1 LELSYGLIDKRRS
14 GSYFG
19 SNILIIN
26 RYLLRQVIVTTLVVT
41 GFLAFIMIGGR
52 LIKYFGIAAQG
63 GLDVSALLLLVAYRL
78 PDFLTLIVPLGFFTG
93 LMLVFGRLYVDHEMA
108 VINASG
114 ISRDSVGMML
124 WPFVIALMFA
134 EAGLTLVAAPWGFEH
149 AGKVMAEQST
159 KKGFD
164 LVSPG
169 RFITSGSY
177 TFYAEDQSSDKKT
190 LLKVFVHQNASN
202 GSDVLIVAQ
211 QAIRLIDL
219 KHLNTIVEL
228 HNGRRYELKAGQL
241 HYSEAQFATYRL
253 NLNDARVADA
263 MATPTESM
271 RTIDLMAH
279 TKDAKSLSELGWRWS
294 MPFMILIAVIL
305 ALPLSEVSPR
315 QGRFLRLFPALL
327 LFVALVIGLLA
338 VKLRIG
344 KGALSVWAYAVLMT
358 FYLFFSLL
366 LARKQR
372 LMARFAGKPDRDGGS
387 SSHES
392 TVVAGDSK

>member
-1 LELSYGLIDKRRS
+1 M
-14 GSYFG
+14 
-19 SNILIIN
+19 IIN
-26 RYLLRQVIVTTLVVT
+26 RYLLRQVVATTLIVT

-63 GLDVSALLLLVAYRL
+63 GLDVSALFLIVAYRM
-78 PDFLTLIVPLGFFTG
+78 PDFLTLILPLGFFTG

-114 ISRDSVGMML
+114 ISRDSLGIML
-124 WPFVIALMFA
+124 WPFVLLLMIS
-134 EAGLTLVAAPWGFEH
+134 EAGLTLFAAPWGFEH
-149 AGKVMAEQST
+149 ATKVMAEQSS

-164 LVSPG
+164 LVSP
-169 RFITSGSY
+169 RKFITSGSY
-177 TFYAEDQSSDKKT
+177 TFYAEDQSPDKTK
-190 LLKVFVHQNASN
+190 LLKVFVHQNAAN

-211 QAIRLIDL
+211 QAIRLIDP

-228 HNGRRYELKAGQL
+228 HDGRRYELKAGQL
-241 HYSEAQFATYRL
+241 RYSEAQFATYRL
-253 NLNDARVADA
+253 NLNDAQSAEV

-271 RTIDLMAH
+271 RTTDLMKH
-279 TKDAKSLSELGWRWS
+279 LKDAKSLSELGWRWS
-294 MPFMILIAVIL
+294 MPVMILIAVIL

-338 VKLRIG
+338 IKLRIG
-344 KGALSVWAYAVLMT
+344 KGVLSVWAYAGLIV

-366 LARKQR
+366 LARKHR
-372 LMARFAGKPDRDGGS
+372 LTARFAGKHD
-387 SSHES
+387 
-392 TVVAGDSK
+392 

>member
-1 LELSYGLIDKRRS
+1 VSYCGS
-14 GSYFG
+14 G
-19 SNILIIN
+19 ILIIN

-63 GLDVSALLLLVAYRL
+63 SLDISALLLLVAYRM

-114 ISRDSVGMML
+114 ISRDSLGIML
-124 WPFVIALMFA
+124 WPFVLILILT
-134 EAGLTLVAAPWGFEH
+134 EAGLTLYAAPWGFQH
-149 AGKVMAEQST
+149 AEKVLAEQSS

-164 LVSPG
+164 LVNPG

-177 TFYAEDQSSDKKT
+177 TFYADAQSPDKKT
-190 LLKVFVHQNASN
+190 LLKVFVHQNAPN

-211 QAIRLIDL
+211 QAIRLIDP

-253 NLNDARVADA
+253 NLNDAQAADV
-263 MATPTESM
+263 MTTPTESM
-271 RTIDLMAH
+271 RTIDLMRH
-279 TKDAKSLSELGWRWS
+279 EKDAKALSELGWRWS

-305 ALPLSEVSPR
+305 ALPLAEVSPR
-315 QGRFLRLFPALL
+315 QGRFLRLFPALI
-327 LFVALVIGLLA
+327 LFIALVIGLLA

-344 KGALSVWAYAVLMT
+344 KGALSVWTYAGLMT
-358 FYLFFSLL
+358 FYFIFSIL

-372 LMARFAGKPDRDGGS
+372 LTARFAGKRDRDDGS
-387 SSHES
+387 SGGQIPASL
-392 TVVAGDSK
+392 GDSK

>member
-1 LELSYGLIDKRRS
+1 M
-14 GSYFG
+14 
-19 SNILIIN
+19 IIN
-26 RYLLRQVIVTTLVVT
+26 RYLLRQVASTTLIVT

-63 GLDVSALLLLVAYRL
+63 GLDVSALFLIVAYRM

-114 ISRDSVGMML
+114 ISRDSLGLML
-124 WPFVIALMFA
+124 WPFVVLLIVA
-134 EAGLTLVAAPWGFEH
+134 EAGLTLFAAPWGFEH
-149 AGKVMAEQST
+149 ATKVLAEQSS

-177 TFYAEDQSSDKKT
+177 TFYAEDQSPDKTT
-190 LLKVFVHQNASN
+190 LLKVFVHQNAAN

-211 QAIRLIDL
+211 EAVRLIDP

-228 HNGRRYELKAGQL
+228 HNGRRYELKAGSL

-253 NLNDARVADA
+253 NLNDAQSADA

-271 RTIDLMAH
+271 RTVDLMTH
-279 TKDAKSLSELGWRWS
+279 TKDAKSMSELGWRWS
-294 MPFMILIAVIL
+294 MPIMILIAVIL

-327 LFVALVIGLLA
+327 LFIALVIGLLA

-344 KGALSVWAYAVLMT
+344 KGSLSVWAYPVLMT
-358 FYLFFSLL
+358 FYIFFSML

-372 LMARFAGKPDRDGGS
+372 LTARLAGKHDRDGGS
-387 SSHES
+387 SGGG
-392 TVVAGDSK
+392 VNAVGDLT

>member
-1 LELSYGLIDKRRS
+1 V
-14 GSYFG
+14 
-19 SNILIIN
+19 IIN

-78 PDFLTLIVPLGFFTG
+78 PDFLTLIVPLSFFTG

-114 ISRDSVGMML
+114 ISRDSLGIML
-124 WPFVIALMFA
+124 WPFVIVLMLT
-134 EAGLTLVAAPWGFEH
+134 EAGLTLFAAPWGFQH
-149 AGKVMAEQST
+149 ATKVMAEQTS

-169 RFITSGSY
+169 RFITSGTY
-177 TFYAEDQSSDKKT
+177 TFYAEDQSPDKTT
-190 LLKVFVHQNASN
+190 LLKVFVHQSTSS

-211 QAIRLIDL
+211 QAIRLIDP

-253 NLNDARVADA
+253 NLNDAQAADA
-263 MATPTESM
+263 MSTPTESM
-271 RTIDLMAH
+271 RTVDLMAH
-279 TKDAKSLSELGWRWS
+279 LNEAKSLSELGWRWS
-294 MPFMILIAVIL
+294 IPFMILIAVIL
-305 ALPLSEVSPR
+305 ALPLSEVTPR

-327 LFVALVIGLLA
+327 LFIALVIGLLA

-344 KGALSVWAYAVLMT
+344 KGLLSVWTYPLLMT
-358 FYLFFSLL
+358 MYLFFSLL

-372 LMARFAGKPDRDGGS
+372 FTARFAGKLDRDDDSSGGAS
-387 SSHES
+387 K
-392 TVVAGDSK
+392 VVAGDSK

>member
-1 LELSYGLIDKRRS
+1 M
-14 GSYFG
+14 
-19 SNILIIN
+19 IIN
-26 RYLLRQVIVTTLVVT
+26 RYLLRQVVATTLVVT

-63 GLDVSALLLLVAYRL
+63 GLDVSALFLIVAYRM
-78 PDFLTLIVPLGFFTG
+78 PDFLTLILPLGFFTG

-114 ISRDSVGMML
+114 ISRDSLGIML
-124 WPFVIALMFA
+124 WPFVLLLMIS
-134 EAGLTLVAAPWGFEH
+134 EAGLTLFAAPWGFEH
-149 AGKVMAEQST
+149 ATKVMSEQSS

-164 LVSPG
+164 LVSP
-169 RFITSGSY
+169 RKFITSGSY
-177 TFYAEDQSSDKKT
+177 TFYAEDQSPDKTT
-190 LLKVFVHQNASN
+190 LLKVFVHQNAPN

-211 QAIRLIDL
+211 QAVRLIDP

-253 NLNDARVADA
+253 NLNDAQSADV

-271 RTIDLMAH
+271 RTTDLMAH
-279 TKDAKSLSELGWRWS
+279 LKDAKSLSELGWRWS
-294 MPFMILIAVIL
+294 MPIMILIAVIL

-338 VKLRIG
+338 TKLRIS
-344 KGALSVWAYAVLMT
+344 KGVLSVWAYAVLMV

-372 LMARFAGKPDRDGGS
+372 LTARFAGKHDRDGGS
-387 SSHES
+387 SGGKA
-392 TVVAGDSK
+392 VAVGDLT

>member
-1 LELSYGLIDKRRS
+1 M
-14 GSYFG
+14 
-19 SNILIIN
+19 IIN
-26 RYLLRQVIVTTLVVT
+26 RYLLRQVVATTLVVT

-63 GLDVSALLLLVAYRL
+63 GLDVSALFLIVAYRM
-78 PDFLTLIVPLGFFTG
+78 PDFLTLILPLGFFTG

-114 ISRDSVGMML
+114 ISRDSLGIML
-124 WPFVIALMFA
+124 WPFVLLLMIS
-134 EAGLTLVAAPWGFEH
+134 EAGLTLFAAPWGFEH
-149 AGKVMAEQST
+149 ATKVMAEQSS

-164 LVSPG
+164 LVSP
-169 RFITSGSY
+169 RKFITSGSY
-177 TFYAEDQSSDKKT
+177 TFYAEDQSPDKTK
-190 LLKVFVHQNASN
+190 LLKVFVHQNAAN

-211 QAIRLIDL
+211 QAIRLTDP

-228 HNGRRYELKAGQL
+228 HDGRRYELKAGQL
-241 HYSEAQFATYRL
+241 RYSEAQFATYRL
-253 NLNDARVADA
+253 NLNDAQSADV

-271 RTIDLMAH
+271 RTTDLMTH
-279 TKDAKSLSELGWRWS
+279 LKDAKSLSELGWRWS
-294 MPFMILIAVIL
+294 MPVMILIAVIL

-327 LFVALVIGLLA
+327 LYVALVIGLLA
-338 VKLRIG
+338 IKLRIG
-344 KGALSVWAYAVLMT
+344 KGVLSVWAYAALMI

-372 LMARFAGKPDRDGGS
+372 LAARFAGKHDRDGGS
-387 SSHES
+387 SGG
-392 TVVAGDSK
+392 VKAIAVGDVK

>member
-1 LELSYGLIDKRRS
+1 M
-14 GSYFG
+14 
-19 SNILIIN
+19 IIN
-26 RYLLRQVIVTTLVVT
+26 RYLLRQVVATTLVVT

-63 GLDVSALLLLVAYRL
+63 GLDVSALFLIVAYRL
-78 PDFLTLIVPLGFFTG
+78 PDFLTLILPLGFFTG

-114 ISRDSVGMML
+114 ISRDSLGIML
-124 WPFVIALMFA
+124 WPFVLLLMVS
-134 EAGLTLVAAPWGFEH
+134 EAGLTLFAAPWGFEH
-149 AGKVMAEQST
+149 ATKVMAEQSS

-164 LVSPG
+164 LVSP
-169 RFITSGSY
+169 RKFITSGSY
-177 TFYAEDQSSDKKT
+177 TFYAEDQSPDKTK
-190 LLKVFVHQNASN
+190 LLKVFVHQNAAN

-211 QAIRLIDL
+211 QAIRLIDP

-228 HNGRRYELKAGQL
+228 HDGRRYELKAGQL
-241 HYSEAQFATYRL
+241 RYSEAQFATYRL
-253 NLNDARVADA
+253 NLNDAQSAEV

-271 RTIDLMAH
+271 RTTDLMTH
-279 TKDAKSLSELGWRWS
+279 LKDAKSLSELGWRWS
-294 MPFMILIAVIL
+294 MPIMILIAVIL
-305 ALPLSEVSPR
+305 ALPLAEVSPR

-338 VKLRIG
+338 IKLRIG
-344 KGALSVWAYAVLMT
+344 KGVLSVWAYPALMV

-372 LMARFAGKPDRDGGS
+372 LTARFAGKHDRDGGS
-387 SSHES
+387 SGGGK
-392 TVVAGDSK
+392 VVVVGDVK